1 MNILKAY
8 LLEIEIPT
16 DEERKKSL
24 DKVNADMKEE
34 MKKLRKKMLIAAAPA
49 AFIGAGLGAKKLYDM
64 RKKKR
69 TFVGKIK
76 SKVKKLMR

>member
-34 MKKLRKKMLIAAAPA
+34 MKKLRKKC
-49 AFIGAGLGAKKLYDM
+49 
-64 RKKKR
+64 
-69 TFVGKIK
+69 
-76 SKVKKLMR
+76 